1 MEYLLDDPA
10 VLVDMLPLTL
20 PAVLVTQVRKLPAS
34 LDLRAFCS
42 RLDLPEQVVHR
53 VLLTTGWCA
62 ATQKR
67 ALSEKPPSCG
77 TDSVWNRELEMI
89 R

>member
-1 MEYLLDDPA
+1 LDPR
-10 VLVDMLPLTL
+10 
-20 PAVLVTQVRKLPAS
+20 VRKLSAS

-42 RLDLPEQVVHR
+42 GLDLPEQVVHQL
-53 VLLTTGWCA
+53 LLTTGWCA

-67 ALSEKPPSCG
+67 ALSENAAVLW
-77 TDSVWNRELEMI
+77 DRQLEMI

>member
-1 MEYLLDDPA
+1 MEYLLDDPT
-10 VLVDMLPLTL
+10 VFVDMLPLTL
-20 PAVLVTQVRKLPAS
+20 PAVLVTQVRKLSAP

-42 RLDLPEQVVHR
+42 GLDLPEQVVYR
-53 VLLTTGWCA
+53 LLLTTGRCA

-67 ALSEKPPSCG
+67 ALSEN
-77 TDSVWNRELEMI
+77 TTVLWNRQMEMI

>member
-1 MEYLLDDPA
+1 MEYLLDDPT
-10 VLVDMLPLTL
+10 VFVDMLPLTL
-20 PAVLVTQVRKLPAS
+20 PAILDPQVRKLSAS

-42 RLDLPEQVVHR
+42 GLDLLEQVVHQL
-53 VLLTTGWCA
+53 LLTTGWCA

-67 ALSEKPPSCG
+67 ALSEKAA
-77 TDSVWNRELEMI
+77 VLWNRQLEMI

>member
-1 MEYLLDDPA
+1 MEYLLDDPT
-10 VLVDMLPLTL
+10 VFVDMLPLTL
-20 PAVLVTQVRKLPAS
+20 PAILDPQVRKLSAS

-42 RLDLPEQVVHR
+42 GLDLPEQVVHQL
-53 VLLTTGWCA
+53 LLTTGWCA

-67 ALSEKPPSCG
+67 ALSEKA
-77 TDSVWNRELEMI
+77 VLWNRQLEMI